1 MHARRGNVAVSGVSN
16 ARLKA
21 RRTAESAKKEVV
33 RVDRATQIQPGT
45 HVRAPS
51 IVGDETYVVREIDD
65 EYLIVERA
73 SDGTVMP
80 PLRREDVSIVNEG

>member
-21 RRTAESAKKEVV
+21 RRTAESATKEVV
-33 RVDRATQIQPGT
+33 RVAKTTQIQPDDR
-45 HVRAPS
+45 VRAPS
-51 IVGDETYVVREIDD
+51 ITGNQTYIVREIDD

-80 PLRREDVSIVNEG
+80 PLRREDVEVKNA